1 MPATRLTMA
10 SVLVGR
16 ETGITPPL
24 PGGPGGTIRGGSSG
38 LCCMR
43 THATGDLFS
52 PRSRASAESRKRRRS
67 RSGWFG
73 EYPLRNP
80 PRMEEGI
87 LRIPS
92 MTVMASETIRRRLR
106 EVPDSPGVYLLRDTR
121 EQVIYVGKALRLRD
135 RLRAYFTT
143 GYGQTARTAE
153 LVQRVY
159 DFEFV
164 KTANEVEALVLEN
177 NLIKHYRPRFNIR
190 LKDDKNYLYLKLPVT
205 EEYPRVHYTRRVLD
219 DGALYFGP
227 YTSAQSLR
235 STVKSIR
242 QLLPFR
248 TCSEDIF
255 KQGKVCLDFHIKRC
269 PGPCERRISSED
281 YKARIN
287 EVALFMEGRSDLL
300 VRELHERMDSAAG
313 RLDFENAA
321 RYRDQLQ
328 SIERIADRQKVL
340 TRGRDDQDIVAYA
353 RSGNDVF
360 VEVAYVRQSKM
371 VGHDGH
377 ALDGAGD
384 ATEPELLRGFM
395 LQYYSSATHVPRS
408 VILPGPVE
416 EPELIKGWLSE
427 KRGRPVEVDVPQR
440 GRLRALVTQL
450 GETAKQE
457 LEQIRIQADYDRSR
471 TEPMLAALAEAL
483 DLESPPKRIECYDI
497 SNIQGDSAVGSMV
510 VFEDGRPRNDHYRHF
525 RIKYV
530 PGPNDFAML
539 QEVLR
544 RRLERLESAQRRE
557 EVGSIGDRSFTSR
570 PGLILID
577 GGKSQLSA
585 ALEVT
590 EAAGYADI
598 PTFALAKERE
608 EIFAPGRAE
617 PIVQER
623 NSPGMFLVQRIRD
636 EAHRFAITH
645 HRKVR
650 ARKALTSP
658 LDSVE
663 GIGPA
668 RKRALLRHFGSVQAI
683 REAPVGEI
691 VKLGIHERLAVR
703 LKETL

>member
-1 MPATRLTMA
+1 MTATLE
-10 SVLVGR
+10 
-16 ETGITPPL
+16 ETI
-24 PGGPGGTIRGGSSG
+24 
-38 LCCMR
+38 
-43 THATGDLFS
+43 
-52 PRSRASAESRKRRRS
+52 KRR
-67 RSGWFG
+67 
-73 EYPLRNP
+73 LQ
-80 PRMEEGI
+80 
-87 LRIPS
+87 
-92 MTVMASETIRRRLR
+92 A
-106 EVPDSPGVYLLRDTR
+106 VPESPGVYLFRDKKT
-121 EQVIYVGKALRLRD
+121 QVIYVGKALRLRD
-135 RLRAYFTT
+135 RLRSYFTP
-143 GYGQTARTAE
+143 GYAEAGRIAE
-153 LVQRVY
+153 LMQRAV

-164 KTANEVEALVLEN
+164 TTANEVEALVLEN
-177 NLIKHYRPRFNIR
+177 NLIKNYRPRFNIR

-205 EEYPRVHYTRRVLD
+205 EEFPRVHYSRRVLN

-248 TCSEDIF
+248 TCSDEIF

-281 YKARIN
+281 YRARIN
-287 EVALFMEGRSDLL
+287 EVALFMEGRSDIL
-300 VRELHERMDSAAG
+300 VGELQGRMEGAAD

-353 RSGNDVF
+353 RSGSDVF
-360 VEVAYVRQSKM
+360 VEVAYVRQGKM

-395 LQYYSSATHVPRS
+395 LQYYSSATHVPRT
-408 VILPGPVE
+408 VILPGPID
-416 EPELIKGWLSE
+416 EPELITGWLSE
-427 KRGRPVEVDVPQR
+427 KRTRPVELEIPQR
-440 GRLRALVTQL
+440 GRKRALVQQL
-450 GETAKQE
+450 AETAKQE
-457 LEQIRIQADYDRSR
+457 LEQLRIQSDYDRSR
-471 TEPMLAALAEAL
+471 TEPMLAALATAL
-483 DLESPPKRIECYDI
+483 DLETPPRRIECYDI

-525 RIKYV
+525 RIKYA

-557 EVGSIGDRSFTSR
+557 EADVVGDRSFTSR
-570 PGLILID
+570 PDLILID
-577 GGKSQLSA
+577 GGKGQLSA
-585 ALEVT
+585 ALEVI

-668 RKRALLRHFGSVQAI
+668 RKRALLRHFGSVQGI
-683 REAPVGEI
+683 REAPVEEI
-691 VKLGIHERLAVR
+691 VKVGIPERLAAR

>member
-1 MPATRLTMA
+1 MA
-10 SVLVGR
+10 VTL
-16 ETGITPPL
+16 ED
-24 PGGPGGTIRGGSSG
+24 TI
-38 LCCMR
+38 
-43 THATGDLFS
+43 
-52 PRSRASAESRKRRRS
+52 KRR
-67 RSGWFG
+67 
-73 EYPLRNP
+73 LQ
-80 PRMEEGI
+80 
-87 LRIPS
+87 
-92 MTVMASETIRRRLR
+92 A
-106 EVPDSPGVYLLRDTR
+106 VPDSPGVYMFRDNR
-121 EQVIYVGKALRLRD
+121 SQVIYVGKALRLRD
-135 RLRAYFTT
+135 RLRSYFTP
-143 GYGQTARTAE
+143 GYAETARVSE
-153 LVQRVY
+153 LIRRAM

-164 KTANEVEALVLEN
+164 TTANEVEALVLEN
-177 NLIKHYRPRFNIR
+177 NLIKNYRPRFNIR

-205 EEYPRVHYTRRVLD
+205 EAFPRVHYSRRVQN

-248 TCSEDIF
+248 TCSDEIF

-281 YKARIN
+281 YKARIS
-287 EVALFMEGRSDLL
+287 EVGLFMEGRSDLL
-300 VRELHERMDSAAG
+300 VRELEERMKSAAE

-353 RSGNDVF
+353 RSGNDVY

-384 ATEPELLRGFM
+384 ASEPELLRGFM
-395 LQYYSSATHVPRS
+395 LQYYSSATHVPRT
-408 VILPGPVE
+408 VILPGSVD
-416 EPELIKGWLSE
+416 EPELITDWLSE
-427 KRGRPVEVDVPQR
+427 KRGRPVDIQVPKR

-525 RIKYV
+525 RIKFT

-544 RRLERLESAQRRE
+544 RRLERLESSQRRE
-557 EVGSIGDRSFTSR
+557 EAEVVGDRSFTSR
-570 PGLILID
+570 PDLILID
-577 GGKSQLSA
+577 GGKGQLSA
-585 ALEVT
+585 ALEVV

-650 ARKALTSP
+650 SRKALTSP

-691 VKLGIHERLAVR
+691 VKLGIPERLAAR

>member
-1 MPATRLTMA
+1 MAVSLEDTIKARLQA
-10 SVLVGR
+10 
-16 ETGITPPL
+16 
-24 PGGPGGTIRGGSSG
+24 
-38 LCCMR
+38 
-43 THATGDLFS
+43 
-52 PRSRASAESRKRRRS
+52 
-67 RSGWFG
+67 
-73 EYPLRNP
+73 
-80 PRMEEGI
+80 
-87 LRIPS
+87 
-92 MTVMASETIRRRLR
+92 
-106 EVPDSPGVYLLRDTR
+106 VPESPGVYLFRDART
-121 EQVIYVGKALRLRD
+121 QVIYVGKALRLRD
-135 RLRAYFTT
+135 RLRQYFTP
-143 GYGQTARTAE
+143 GYAETARVSE
-153 LVQRVY
+153 LVRRAT
-159 DFEFV
+159 DFEFIT
-164 KTANEVEALVLEN
+164 TANEVEALVLEN
-177 NLIKHYRPRFNIR
+177 SLIKNYRPRFNIR

-205 EEYPRVHYTRRVLD
+205 EAFPRVHYSRRVQN

-227 YTSAQSLR
+227 YTSALSLR

-248 TCSEDIF
+248 TCSDDIF

-300 VRELHERMDSAAG
+300 VRELEDRMQSAADK
-313 RLDFENAA
+313 LDFENAA
-321 RYRDQLQ
+321 RYRDKLH

-353 RSGNDVF
+353 RSGHDVF
-360 VEVAYVRQSKM
+360 VEVAYVRQGKM

-395 LQYYSSATHVPRS
+395 LQYYSSATHVPRT

-416 EPELIKGWLSE
+416 EPELITGWLAD
-427 KRGRPVEVDVPQR
+427 KRGRPVDIEVPQR
-440 GRLRALVTQL
+440 GRKRALVTQL
-450 GETAKQE
+450 GETAMQE
-457 LEQIRIQADYDRSR
+457 LEQMRIQADYDRSR

-483 DLESPPKRIECYDI
+483 DLESPPRRIECYDI

-525 RIKYV
+525 RIRFV

-539 QEVLR
+539 QEVLH

-557 EVGSIGDRSFTSR
+557 EAELGDRSFTTR
-570 PGLILID
+570 PDLILID
-577 GGKSQLSA
+577 GGKGQLSA
-585 ALEVT
+585 AIEVM

-598 PTFALAKERE
+598 PTFSLAKERE

-650 ARKALTSP
+650 SRKALTSP

-683 REAPVGEI
+683 REAPVDEI
-691 VKLGIHERLAVR
+691 VKLGIPERLAAR

>member
-1 MPATRLTMA
+1 M
-10 SVLVGR
+10 SVSLE
-16 ETGITPPL
+16 ETI
-24 PGGPGGTIRGGSSG
+24 
-38 LCCMR
+38 
-43 THATGDLFS
+43 
-52 PRSRASAESRKRRRS
+52 KRR
-67 RSGWFG
+67 
-73 EYPLRNP
+73 LQ
-80 PRMEEGI
+80 
-87 LRIPS
+87 
-92 MTVMASETIRRRLR
+92 A
-106 EVPDSPGVYLLRDTR
+106 VPESPGVYLFRDAKTN
-121 EQVIYVGKALRLRD
+121 VIYVGKALRLRD
-135 RLRAYFTT
+135 RLRSYFTP
-143 GYGQTARTAE
+143 GYAQTARVAE
-153 LVQRVY
+153 LIHRAT

-164 KTANEVEALVLEN
+164 TTANEVEALVLEN
-177 NLIKHYRPRFNIR
+177 NLIKNYRPRFNIR

-205 EEYPRVHYTRRVLD
+205 EEFPRVHYSRRVQN
-219 DGALYFGP
+219 DGARYFGP

-248 TCSEDIF
+248 TCSDEIF

-269 PGPCERRISSED
+269 PGPCERRISTDD

-287 EVALFMEGRSDLL
+287 EVALFMEGRSDIL
-300 VRELHERMDSAAG
+300 VRELKQRMDTAAN

-321 RYRDQLQ
+321 RYRDQLH

-340 TRGRDDQDIVAYA
+340 TRGRDDQDIIAYA
-353 RSGNDVF
+353 RSSNDVF
-360 VEVAYVRQSKM
+360 VEVAYIRQGKM

-377 ALDGAGD
+377 ALDGAAD

-395 LQYYSSATHVPRS
+395 LQYYSSATHVPRG
-408 VILPGPVE
+408 VILPGSIE
-416 EPELIKGWLSE
+416 EPELIAGWLTE
-427 KRGRPVEVDVPQR
+427 KRGGPVTLEVPQR
-440 GRLRALVTQL
+440 GRKRALVTQL

-457 LEQIRIQADYDRSR
+457 LEQLRIQADYDRSR
-471 TEPMLAALAEAL
+471 TEPMLQALAEAL
-483 DLESPPKRIECYDI
+483 DLETPPKRIECYDI

-525 RIKYV
+525 RIRLT

-539 QEVLR
+539 QEVVR

-557 EVGSIGDRSFTSR
+557 ESDIVGDRSFTSR
-570 PGLILID
+570 PDLILID
-577 GGKSQLSA
+577 GGKGQLSA
-585 ALEVT
+585 ALEVL
-590 EAAGYADI
+590 ESAGYADI
-598 PTFALAKERE
+598 PTFSLAKERE

-623 NSPGMFLVQRIRD
+623 TSPGMFLVQRIRD

-650 ARKALTSP
+650 SRKALTSP

-683 REAPVGEI
+683 REAPVDEI
-691 VKLGIHERLAVR
+691 VKLGIPERLAMR

>member
-1 MPATRLTMA
+1 M
-10 SVLVGR
+10 SVTLEDTV
-16 ETGITPPL
+16 
-24 PGGPGGTIRGGSSG
+24 
-38 LCCMR
+38 
-43 THATGDLFS
+43 
-52 PRSRASAESRKRRRS
+52 KRR
-67 RSGWFG
+67 
-73 EYPLRNP
+73 LQ
-80 PRMEEGI
+80 
-87 LRIPS
+87 
-92 MTVMASETIRRRLR
+92 A
-106 EVPDSPGVYLLRDTR
+106 VPESPGVYLFRDKRT
-121 EQVIYVGKALRLRD
+121 QVIYVGKALRLRD
-135 RLRAYFTT
+135 RLRSYFTPGYAT
-143 GYGQTARTAE
+143 GHIAE
-153 LVQRVY
+153 MLERAT

-164 KTANEVEALVLEN
+164 TTANEVEALVLEN
-177 NLIKHYRPRFNIR
+177 NLIKNYRPRFNIR

-205 EEYPRVHYTRRVLD
+205 EEFPRVHYSRRVQN

-248 TCSEDIF
+248 TCSDEIF

-287 EVALFMEGRSDLL
+287 EVALFMEGRSDIL
-300 VRELHERMDSAAG
+300 VRELRLRMDTAAN

-321 RYRDQLQ
+321 RYRDQLH

-340 TRGRDDQDIVAYA
+340 TRGRDDQDILAYA
-353 RSGNDVF
+353 RRGNDVY
-360 VEVAYVRQSKM
+360 VEVAYIRQGKM

-384 ATEPELLRGFM
+384 APEPELLRGFM

-408 VILPGPVE
+408 VVLPGAVD
-416 EPELIKGWLSE
+416 EPELLTGWLSE
-427 KRGRPVEVDVPQR
+427 KRGGPVGLEVPQR
-440 GRLRALVTQL
+440 GRKRALVTQL

-457 LEQIRIQADYDRSR
+457 LEQLRIQADYDRSR
-471 TEPMLAALAEAL
+471 TEPMLKALAEAL
-483 DLESPPKRIECYDI
+483 DLETPPRRIECYDI

-525 RIKYV
+525 RIRFV

-544 RRLERLESAQRRE
+544 RRLERLESSQRRE
-557 EVGSIGDRSFTSR
+557 DSDAVGDRSFTSR
-570 PGLILID
+570 PDLILID
-577 GGKSQLSA
+577 GGKGQLSA
-585 ALEVT
+585 ALEVMET
-590 EAAGYADI
+590 AGYADI

-608 EIFAPGRAE
+608 EIFAPGRTE

-623 NSPGMFLVQRIRD
+623 SSPGMFLVQRIRD

-650 ARKALTSP
+650 SRKALTSP

-668 RKRALLRHFGSVQAI
+668 RKRTLLRHFGSVQAI
-683 REAPVGEI
+683 REAPVDEI
-691 VKLGIHERLAVR
+691 VKLGIPERLAMR

>member
-1 MPATRLTMA
+1 MA
-10 SVLVGR
+10 VTL
-16 ETGITPPL
+16 ED
-24 PGGPGGTIRGGSSG
+24 TI
-38 LCCMR
+38 
-43 THATGDLFS
+43 
-52 PRSRASAESRKRRRS
+52 KRR
-67 RSGWFG
+67 
-73 EYPLRNP
+73 LQ
-80 PRMEEGI
+80 
-87 LRIPS
+87 
-92 MTVMASETIRRRLR
+92 A
-106 EVPDSPGVYLLRDTR
+106 VPDSPGVYMFRDSKS
-121 EQVIYVGKALRLRD
+121 QVIYVGKALRLRD
-135 RLRAYFTT
+135 RLRSYFTP
-143 GYGQTARTAE
+143 GYAETARVSE
-153 LVQRVY
+153 LIRRAT

-164 KTANEVEALVLEN
+164 TTANEVEALVLEN
-177 NLIKHYRPRFNIR
+177 NLIKNYRPRFNIR

-205 EEYPRVHYTRRVLD
+205 EAFPRVHYSRRVQN

-227 YTSAQSLR
+227 YTSALSLR

-248 TCSEDIF
+248 TCSDEIF

-269 PGPCERRISSED
+269 PGPCERRISSDD

-300 VRELHERMDSAAG
+300 VRELEDRMGSAAD

-353 RSGNDVF
+353 RSGKDVY
-360 VEVAYVRQSKM
+360 VEVAYIRQGKM

-525 RIKYV
+525 RIKFA

-557 EVGSIGDRSFTSR
+557 EVESIGDRSFTSR
-570 PGLILID
+570 PDLILID
-577 GGKSQLSA
+577 GGKGQLSA

-691 VKLGIHERLAVR
+691 VKLGIPERLAAR

>member
-1 MPATRLTMA
+1 MSATLEDA
-10 SVLVGR
+10 
-16 ETGITPPL
+16 I
-24 PGGPGGTIRGGSSG
+24 
-38 LCCMR
+38 
-43 THATGDLFS
+43 
-52 PRSRASAESRKRRRS
+52 KRR
-67 RSGWFG
+67 
-73 EYPLRNP
+73 LQ
-80 PRMEEGI
+80 
-87 LRIPS
+87 
-92 MTVMASETIRRRLR
+92 A
-106 EVPDSPGVYLLRDTR
+106 VPDTPGVYMFRDQR
-121 EQVIYVGKALRLRD
+121 SQVIYVGKALRLRD
-135 RLRAYFTT
+135 RLRQYFTP
-143 GYGQTARTAE
+143 GYAETARISE
-153 LVQRVY
+153 LVRRAT

-164 KTANEVEALVLEN
+164 TTANEVEALVLEN
-177 NLIKHYRPRFNIR
+177 NLIKNYRPRFNIR

-205 EEYPRVHYTRRVLD
+205 EAFPRVHYSRRVQN

-227 YTSAQSLR
+227 YTSALSLR

-248 TCSEDIF
+248 TCSDEIF

-300 VRELHERMDSAAG
+300 VRELQERMESAAA

-353 RSGNDVF
+353 RSANDVF
-360 VEVAYVRQSKM
+360 VEVAYIRQGKM

-377 ALDGAGD
+377 ALDGAVD
-384 ATEPELLRGFM
+384 VSEPELLRGFM

-408 VILPGPVE
+408 VILPGPVD
-416 EPELIKGWLSE
+416 EPGLIAGWLSE
-427 KRGRPVEVDVPQR
+427 KRGRPVTLEIPQR

-450 GETAKQE
+450 GETATQE

-525 RIKYV
+525 RIKFT

-557 EVGSIGDRSFTSR
+557 EAEIVGDRSFTSR
-570 PGLILID
+570 PDLILID
-577 GGKSQLSA
+577 GGKGQLSA
-585 ALEVT
+585 ALEVM
-590 EAAGYADI
+590 ESAGYADI

-650 ARKALTSP
+650 SRKALTSP

-683 REAPVGEI
+683 REAPVDEI
-691 VKLGIHERLAVR
+691 VKLGIPERLAAR

>member
-1 MPATRLTMA
+1 LSTVTL
-10 SVLVGR
+10 
-16 ETGITPPL
+16 ED
-24 PGGPGGTIRGGSSG
+24 TI
-38 LCCMR
+38 
-43 THATGDLFS
+43 
-52 PRSRASAESRKRRRS
+52 KRRLQAV
-67 RSGWFG
+67 
-73 EYPLRNP
+73 P
-80 PRMEEGI
+80 
-87 LRIPS
+87 
-92 MTVMASETIRRRLR
+92 ET
-106 EVPDSPGVYLLRDTR
+106 PGVYLFRDKR
-121 EQVIYVGKALRLRD
+121 SQVIYVGKALRLRD
-135 RLRAYFTT
+135 RLRSYFTPA
-143 GYGQTARTAE
+143 YAQTARVAE
-153 LVQRVY
+153 LINRAT

-164 KTANEVEALVLEN
+164 TTANEVEALVLEN
-177 NLIKHYRPRFNIR
+177 NLIKNYRPRFNIR

-205 EEYPRVHYTRRVLD
+205 EEFPRVHYSRRVQN

-248 TCSEDIF
+248 TCSDEIF

-287 EVALFMEGRSDLL
+287 EVALFMEGRSDIL
-300 VRELHERMDSAAG
+300 VGELQERMESAAN

-353 RSGNDVF
+353 RSGGDVF
-360 VEVAYVRQSKM
+360 VEVAYVRQGKM

-384 ATEPELLRGFM
+384 ASEPELLRGFM
-395 LQYYSSATHVPRS
+395 LQYYSSATHVPRT
-408 VILPGPVE
+408 VILPGPID
-416 EPELIKGWLSE
+416 EPELITGWLTE
-427 KRGRPVEVDVPQR
+427 KRGRPVTLEVPQR
-440 GRLRALVTQL
+440 GRKRGLVTQL
-450 GETAKQE
+450 AETATQE
-457 LEQIRIQADYDRSR
+457 LEQLRIQADYDRSR
-471 TEPMLAALAEAL
+471 TEPMLAALAAAL

-525 RIKYV
+525 RIKFV

-557 EVGSIGDRSFTSR
+557 DADIVGDRSFTSR
-570 PGLILID
+570 PDLILID
-577 GGKSQLSA
+577 GGKGQLSA
-585 ALEVT
+585 ALEVM
-590 EAAGYADI
+590 ESAGYADI

-608 EIFAPGRAE
+608 EVFAPGRAE
-617 PIVQER
+617 PIVQEH

-668 RKRALLRHFGSVQAI
+668 RKRALLRHFGSVQGI
-683 REAPVGEI
+683 REAPVEEI
-691 VKLGIHERLAVR
+691 VKLGIPERLAAR

>member
-1 MPATRLTMA
+1 VAI
-10 SVLVGR
+10 SQ
-16 ETGITPPL
+16 
-24 PGGPGGTIRGGSSG
+24 
-38 LCCMR
+38 
-43 THATGDLFS
+43 
-52 PRSRASAESRKRRRS
+52 
-67 RSGWFG
+67 
-73 EYPLRNP
+73 
-80 PRMEEGI
+80 EEA
-87 LRIPS
+87 
-92 MTVMASETIRRRLR
+92 VKRRLR
-106 EVPDSPGVYLLRDTR
+106 AVPDAPGVYLFRDQR
-121 EQVIYVGKALRLRD
+121 AQVIYVGKALRLRD
-135 RLRAYFTT
+135 RLRSYFTA
-143 GYGQTARTAE
+143 GYGETARVAE
-153 LVQRVY
+153 LVRKIY

-164 KTANEVEALVLEN
+164 TTANEVEALVLEC
-177 NLIKHYRPRFNIR
+177 NLIKNYRPRFNIR
-190 LKDDKNYLYLKLPVT
+190 LKDDKNYLYLKLPIT
-205 EEYPRVHYTRRVLD
+205 EEFPRVHYSRRVLK

-248 TCSEDIF
+248 TCSDEIF

-287 EVALFMEGRSDLL
+287 EVELFMEGRSDVL
-300 VRELHERMDSAAG
+300 VRQLHDRMEGAAN

-340 TRGRDDQDIVAYA
+340 VHGRDDQDLIAYA
-353 RSGNDVF
+353 RRGGEVY
-360 VEVAYVRQSKM
+360 VEVAYVRQGKM

-377 ALDGAGD
+377 PLDGAGE
-384 ATEPELLRGFM
+384 ATEAELLRGFV
-395 LQYYSSATHVPRS
+395 LQYYASATHVPRA
-408 VILPGPVE
+408 VILPGPLD
-416 EPELIKGWLSE
+416 EPELMTGWLSQR
-427 KRGRPVEVDVPQR
+427 RGGPVTIEMPQR
-440 GRLRALVTQL
+440 GRKRALVAQL
-450 GETAKQE
+450 AETAAQE
-457 LEQIRIQADYDRSR
+457 LEQLRIQADYDRSR

-497 SNIQGDSAVGSMV
+497 SNIQGDSAVGAMV

-525 RIKYV
+525 KIKFA

-557 EVGSIGDRSFTSR
+557 EADVVGDRSFTSR
-570 PGLILID
+570 PDLILID
-577 GGKSQLSA
+577 GGKGQLSA
-585 ALEVT
+585 ALEVL
-590 EAAGYADI
+590 ESAGYADI
-598 PTFALAKERE
+598 PTFSLAKERE
-608 EIFAPGRAE
+608 EIFAPSRSD

-650 ARKALTSP
+650 SKKALTSP

-663 GIGPA
+663 GIGPT

-683 REAPVGEI
+683 REAAVEDL
-691 VKLGIHERLAVR
+691 VALGIHERLAKR
-703 LKETL
+703 LKESL

>member
-1 MPATRLTMA
+1 VAVSL
-10 SVLVGR
+10 
-16 ETGITPPL
+16 E
-24 PGGPGGTIRGGSSG
+24 
-38 LCCMR
+38 
-43 THATGDLFS
+43 D
-52 PRSRASAESRKRRRS
+52 
-67 RSGWFG
+67 
-73 EYPLRNP
+73 
-80 PRMEEGI
+80 
-87 LRIPS
+87 
-92 MTVMASETIRRRLR
+92 TVKRRLR
-106 EVPDSPGVYLLRDTR
+106 AVPDGPGVYLFRDNR
-121 EQVIYVGKALRLRD
+121 SQVIYVGKALRLRD
-135 RLRAYFTT
+135 RLRSYFTP
-143 GYGQTARTAE
+143 GYAQTARVAE
-153 LVQRVY
+153 MVRRAT

-164 KTANEVEALVLEN
+164 TTANEVEALVLECS
-177 NLIKHYRPRFNIR
+177 LIKNYRPRFNIR

-205 EEYPRVHYTRRVLD
+205 EEFPRVHYSRRVQN
-219 DGALYFGP
+219 DGARYFGP

-235 STVKSIR
+235 GTVKSIR

-248 TCSEDIF
+248 TCSDEIF

-269 PGPCERRISSED
+269 PGPCERRINSVD

-300 VRELHERMDSAAG
+300 VRELKDRMEGSAG
-313 RLDFENAA
+313 SLDFENAA

-340 TRGRDDQDIVAYA
+340 THGRDDEDLVAYA
-353 RSGNDVF
+353 RHAGDVF
-360 VEVAYVRQSKM
+360 VEVAYIRQGKM

-377 ALDGAGD
+377 ALDGAAE
-384 ATEPELLRGFM
+384 ATEAELLRGFV
-395 LQYYSSATHVPRS
+395 LQYYASATHVPRS
-408 VILPGPVE
+408 VILPGPVD
-416 EPELIKGWLSE
+416 EPELLAGWLAQ
-427 KRGRPVEVDVPQR
+427 KRGGPVSIDVPQR
-440 GRLRALVTQL
+440 GRKRALVLQL
-450 GETAKQE
+450 AETATQE
-457 LEQIRIQADYDRSR
+457 LEQLRIQADYDRSR
-471 TEPMLAALAEAL
+471 TEPMLAALAGAL

-497 SNIQGDSAVGSMV
+497 SNIQGDSAVGAMV

-525 RIKYV
+525 RIKFV

-557 EVGSIGDRSFTSR
+557 EADAVGDRSFTSR
-570 PGLILID
+570 PDLILID
-577 GGKSQLSA
+577 GGRGQLSA
-585 ALEVT
+585 ALEVL
-590 EAAGYADI
+590 ESAGYADI

-650 ARKALTSP
+650 SRKALTSP

-668 RKRALLRHFGSVQAI
+668 RKRILLRHFGSVQAI
-683 REAPVGEI
+683 REAPVEDI
-691 VKLGIHERLAVR
+691 VKLGVPERLAKR
-703 LKETL
+703 LKESL

>member
-1 MPATRLTMA
+1 MA
-10 SVLVGR
+10 ISLE
-16 ETGITPPL
+16 ET
-24 PGGPGGTIRGGSSG
+24 
-38 LCCMR
+38 
-43 THATGDLFS
+43 
-52 PRSRASAESRKRRRS
+52 
-67 RSGWFG
+67 
-73 EYPLRNP
+73 
-80 PRMEEGI
+80 
-87 LRIPS
+87 
-92 MTVMASETIRRRLR
+92 VRRRLR
-106 EVPDSPGVYLLRDTR
+106 AVPDSPGVYLFRDKKT
-121 EQVIYVGKALRLRD
+121 QVIYVGKALRLRD
-135 RLRAYFTT
+135 RLRSYFTP
-143 GYGQTARTAE
+143 GYADAGRIAE
-153 LVQRVY
+153 LMQRAT
-159 DFEFV
+159 DFEFIT
-164 KTANEVEALVLEN
+164 TANEVEALVLEN
-177 NLIKHYRPRFNIR
+177 SLIKNYRPRFNIR

-205 EEYPRVHYTRRVLD
+205 EAYPRVHYSRRVQN

-248 TCSEDIF
+248 TCSDEIF

-300 VRELHERMDSAAG
+300 VGELEDRMESAAG

-340 TRGRDDQDIVAYA
+340 TRGRDDQDILAYA

-360 VEVAYVRQSKM
+360 VEVAYIRQGKM

-416 EPELIKGWLSE
+416 EPDLITGWLSE
-427 KRGRPVEVDVPQR
+427 KRGRPVDLEVPQR
-440 GRLRALVTQL
+440 GRRRALVTQL
-450 GETAKQE
+450 AETAKQE

-471 TEPMLAALAEAL
+471 TEPMLAGLAEAL
-483 DLESPPKRIECYDI
+483 DLESPPHRIECYDI
-497 SNIQGDSAVGSMV
+497 SNIQGDSAVGAMV

-544 RRLERLESAQRRE
+544 RRLERLESSQRRE
-557 EVGSIGDRSFTSR
+557 EADVVGDRSFTTR
-570 PGLILID
+570 PDVILID
-577 GGKSQLSA
+577 GGKGQLSA
-585 ALEVT
+585 ALEVM

-608 EIFAPGRAE
+608 EIFAPGRSE
-617 PIVQER
+617 PIVQEH
-623 NSPGMFLVQRIRD
+623 NAPGMFLVQRIRD

-683 REAPVGEI
+683 REAPVDDI
-691 VKLGIHERLAVR
+691 VKLGIPERLAAR

>member
-1 MPATRLTMA
+1 MA
-10 SVLVGR
+10 VSL
-16 ETGITPPL
+16 E
-24 PGGPGGTIRGGSSG
+24 
-38 LCCMR
+38 
-43 THATGDLFS
+43 D
-52 PRSRASAESRKRRRS
+52 
-67 RSGWFG
+67 
-73 EYPLRNP
+73 
-80 PRMEEGI
+80 
-87 LRIPS
+87 
-92 MTVMASETIRRRLR
+92 TIRRRLQA
-106 EVPDSPGVYLLRDTR
+106 VPDSPGVYLFRDSRT
-121 EQVIYVGKALRLRD
+121 QVIYVGKALRLRD
-135 RLRAYFTT
+135 RLRSYFTP
-143 GYGQTARTAE
+143 GYAQTARIDE
-153 LVQRVY
+153 LMRRAT

-164 KTANEVEALVLEN
+164 TTANEVEALVLEN
-177 NLIKHYRPRFNIR
+177 NLIKNYRPRFNIR
-190 LKDDKNYLYLKLPVT
+190 LKDDKNYLYLKLPIT
-205 EEYPRVHYTRRVLD
+205 EEFPRVHYSRRVQN

-227 YTSAQSLR
+227 YTSSQSLR

-248 TCSEDIF
+248 TCSDEIF

-287 EVALFMEGRSDLL
+287 EVAMFMEGRSDQL
-300 VRELHERMDSAAG
+300 VRELRQRMDSAAD

-353 RSGNDVF
+353 RSGNDVY
-360 VEVAYVRQSKM
+360 VEVAYIRQGKM

-377 ALDGAGD
+377 ALDGAAD

-395 LQYYSSATHVPRS
+395 LQYYSSATHIPRS
-408 VILPGPVE
+408 VILPGAVE
-416 EPELIKGWLSE
+416 EPELITGWLSE
-427 KRGRPVEVDVPQR
+427 KRDGPVTIEVPQR
-440 GRLRALVTQL
+440 GRKRALVTQL
-450 GETAKQE
+450 AETATQE
-457 LEQIRIQADYDRSR
+457 LEQLRIQADYDRSR

-483 DLESPPKRIECYDI
+483 DLESPPRRIECYDI

-525 RIKYV
+525 RIKFV

-557 EVGSIGDRSFTSR
+557 ESDIVGDRSFTSR
-570 PGLILID
+570 PDLILID
-577 GGKSQLSA
+577 GGKGQLSA
-585 ALEVT
+585 ALEVL
-590 EAAGYADI
+590 EESEYADI

-683 REAPVGEI
+683 REAPVEEI
-691 VKLGIHERLAVR
+691 VKLGIPERLAVR

>member
-1 MPATRLTMA
+1 M
-10 SVLVGR
+10 
-16 ETGITPPL
+16 
-24 PGGPGGTIRGGSSG
+24 
-38 LCCMR
+38 
-43 THATGDLFS
+43 
-52 PRSRASAESRKRRRS
+52 
-67 RSGWFG
+67 
-73 EYPLRNP
+73 
-80 PRMEEGI
+80 
-87 LRIPS
+87 
-92 MTVMASETIRRRLR
+92 
-106 EVPDSPGVYLLRDTR
+106 
-121 EQVIYVGKALRLRD
+121 Q
-135 RLRAYFTT
+135 
-143 GYGQTARTAE
+143 
-153 LVQRVY
+153 
-159 DFEFV
+159 
-164 KTANEVEALVLEN
+164 
-177 NLIKHYRPRFNIR
+177 
-190 LKDDKNYLYLKLPVT
+190 
-205 EEYPRVHYTRRVLD
+205 
-219 DGALYFGP
+219 
-227 YTSAQSLR
+227 
-235 STVKSIR
+235 
-242 QLLPFR
+242 
-248 TCSEDIF
+248 
-255 KQGKVCLDFHIKRC
+255 
-269 PGPCERRISSED
+269 
-281 YKARIN
+281 
-287 EVALFMEGRSDLL
+287 
-300 VRELHERMDSAAG
+300 SAADK
-313 RLDFENAA
+313 LDFENAA

-360 VEVAYVRQSKM
+360 VEVAYVRQGKM

-395 LQYYSSATHVPRS
+395 LQYYSSATHVPRT
-408 VILPGPVE
+408 VILPGLVE
-416 EPELIKGWLSE
+416 EPDLITGWLSE
-427 KRGRPVEVDVPQR
+427 KRGRPVEIEVPQR
-440 GRLRALVTQL
+440 GRKRALVTQL
-450 GETAKQE
+450 GDTARQE
-457 LEQIRIQADYDRSR
+457 LEQMRIQADYDRSR

-483 DLESPPKRIECYDI
+483 DLETPPKRIECYDI
-497 SNIQGDSAVGSMV
+497 SNIQGDAAVGSMV

-525 RIKYV
+525 RIKFA

-557 EVGSIGDRSFTSR
+557 DAEIGDRSFTSR
-570 PGLILID
+570 PDLILID
-577 GGKSQLSA
+577 GGKGQLSA
-585 ALEVT
+585 ALEVV

-650 ARKALTSP
+650 SRKALTSP

-683 REAPVGEI
+683 REAPVDEI
-691 VKLGIHERLAVR
+691 VKLGIPERLAAR

>member
-1 MPATRLTMA
+1 MPDT
-10 SVLVGR
+10 
-16 ETGITPPL
+16 
-24 PGGPGGTIRGGSSG
+24 
-38 LCCMR
+38 
-43 THATGDLFS
+43 
-52 PRSRASAESRKRRRS
+52 
-67 RSGWFG
+67 
-73 EYPLRNP
+73 
-80 PRMEEGI
+80 
-87 LRIPS
+87 
-92 MTVMASETIRRRLR
+92 
-106 EVPDSPGVYLLRDTR
+106 PGVYLFRDKKT
-121 EQVIYVGKALRLRD
+121 QVIYVGKALRLRD
-135 RLRAYFTT
+135 RLRSYFTPGYADT
-143 GYGQTARTAE
+143 GRVAE
-153 LVQRVY
+153 LMQRAT
-159 DFEFV
+159 DFDFIT
-164 KTANEVEALVLEN
+164 TANEVEALVLEN
-177 NLIKHYRPRFNIR
+177 SLIKNYRPRFNIR

-205 EEYPRVHYTRRVLD
+205 EEFPRIHYSRRVQN

-248 TCSEDIF
+248 TCSDEIF

-300 VRELHERMDSAAG
+300 VRELQDRMDSAAG

-321 RYRDQLQ
+321 RYRDQLH

-353 RSGNDVF
+353 RSGNDVY
-360 VEVAYVRQSKM
+360 VEVAYVRQGKM

-377 ALDGAGD
+377 ALEGAGD
-384 ATEPELLRGFM
+384 VGEAELLRGFM
-395 LQYYSSATHVPRS
+395 LQYYSSATHVPRT
-408 VILPGPVE
+408 VILPGSVE
-416 EPELIKGWLSE
+416 EPELITGWLTE
-427 KRGRPVEVDVPQR
+427 KRGRPVTLLVPQR
-440 GRLRALVTQL
+440 GRLRGLVTQL
-450 GETAKQE
+450 AETATQE

-483 DLESPPKRIECYDI
+483 DLESPAKRIECYDI

-525 RIKYV
+525 RIKFT

-544 RRLERLESAQRRE
+544 RRLERLESSQRSE
-557 EVGSIGDRSFTSR
+557 EADIVGDRSFTSR
-570 PGLILID
+570 PDLILID
-577 GGKSQLSA
+577 GGRGQLSA
-585 ALEVT
+585 ALEVM
-590 EAAGYADI
+590 EDAGYADI

-683 REAPVGEI
+683 REAPVDEI
-691 VKLGIHERLAVR
+691 VKLGIPERLAAR

>member
-1 MPATRLTMA
+1 VA
-10 SVLVGR
+10 VIQ
-16 ETGITPPL
+16 E
-24 PGGPGGTIRGGSSG
+24 
-38 LCCMR
+38 
-43 THATGDLFS
+43 
-52 PRSRASAESRKRRRS
+52 
-67 RSGWFG
+67 
-73 EYPLRNP
+73 
-80 PRMEEGI
+80 
-87 LRIPS
+87 
-92 MTVMASETIRRRLR
+92 ETIKRRLR
-106 EVPDSPGVYLLRDTR
+106 AVPEGPGVYLFRDSR
-121 EQVIYVGKALRLRD
+121 AQVIYVGKALRLRD
-135 RLRAYFTT
+135 RLRSYFTP
-143 GYGQTARTAE
+143 GYGETARVAE
-153 LVQRVY
+153 LVRKVF

-164 KTANEVEALVLEN
+164 TTANEVEALVLEC
-177 NLIKHYRPRFNIR
+177 NLIKNYRPRFNIR

-205 EEYPRVHYTRRVLD
+205 EEFPRVHYSRRVQK

-235 STVKSIR
+235 GTVKSIR

-248 TCSEDIF
+248 TCSDEIF

-281 YKARIN
+281 YKARIH
-287 EVALFMEGRSDLL
+287 EVALFMEGRSDTL
-300 VRELHERMDSAAG
+300 VHELKDRMGGAAG

-340 TRGRDDQDIVAYA
+340 TRGRDDQDLVAYA
-353 RSGNDVF
+353 RSGGDVF
-360 VEVAYVRQSKM
+360 VEVAYVRQGKM

-384 ATEPELLRGFM
+384 AVEGELLRGFL
-395 LQYYSSATHVPRS
+395 LQYYASATHIPRS
-408 VILPGPVE
+408 IILPGAVE
-416 EPELIKGWLSE
+416 EPDLLTGWLSE
-427 KRGRPVEVDVPQR
+427 RRGAPVTIEVPQR
-440 GRLRALVTQL
+440 GRKRALVTQL
-450 GETAKQE
+450 AETAAQE
-457 LEQIRIQADYDRSR
+457 LEQLRIQADYDRSR
-471 TEPMLAALAEAL
+471 TEPMLAALADAL
-483 DLESPPKRIECYDI
+483 GLEDPPKRIECYDI
-497 SNIQGDSAVGSMV
+497 SNIQGDSAVGAMV

-525 RIKYV
+525 KIKFV

-557 EVGSIGDRSFTSR
+557 DADVVGDRSFTSR
-570 PGLILID
+570 PDLILID
-577 GGKSQLSA
+577 GGKGQLSA
-585 ALEVT
+585 ALEVL
-590 EAAGYADI
+590 ESAGYADI

-608 EIFAPGRAE
+608 EIFAPGRSE

-650 ARKALTSP
+650 SRKALTSP

-683 REAPVGEI
+683 REAAVEDI
-691 VKLGIHERLAVR
+691 VALGVPERLAKR

>member
-1 MPATRLTMA
+1 MA
-10 SVLVGR
+10 VSL
-16 ETGITPPL
+16 E
-24 PGGPGGTIRGGSSG
+24 
-38 LCCMR
+38 
-43 THATGDLFS
+43 D
-52 PRSRASAESRKRRRS
+52 
-67 RSGWFG
+67 
-73 EYPLRNP
+73 
-80 PRMEEGI
+80 
-87 LRIPS
+87 
-92 MTVMASETIRRRLR
+92 TVKRRLR
-106 EVPDSPGVYLLRDTR
+106 AVPDGPGVYLFRDNR
-121 EQVIYVGKALRLRD
+121 SQVIYVGKALRLRD
-135 RLRAYFTT
+135 RLRSYFTP
-143 GYGQTARTAE
+143 GYAETARISE
-153 LVQRVY
+153 LMRKVH

-164 KTANEVEALVLEN
+164 TAANEVEALVLEC
-177 NLIKHYRPRFNIR
+177 NLIKNYRPRFNIR

-205 EEYPRVHYTRRVLD
+205 EEFPRVHYSRRVQN
-219 DGALYFGP
+219 DGARYFGP

-235 STVKSIR
+235 GTVKSIR

-248 TCSEDIF
+248 TCSDEIF

-269 PGPCERRISSED
+269 PGPCERRISSDD
-281 YKARIN
+281 YRARIN
-287 EVALFMEGRSDLL
+287 EVALFMEGRSDVL
-300 VRELHERMDSAAG
+300 VRELKGRMDGAAAG
-313 RLDFENAA
+313 LDFENAA

-340 TRGRDDQDIVAYA
+340 TRRRDDQDLIAYA
-353 RSGNDVF
+353 RRGGEVF
-360 VEVAYVRQSKM
+360 VEVAYVRQGKM

-384 ATEPELLRGFM
+384 ATEAELLRGFV
-395 LQYYSSATHVPRS
+395 LQYYASATHVPRE
-408 VILPGPVE
+408 VILPGPLD
-416 EPELIKGWLSE
+416 EPDLISGWLAQR
-427 KRGRPVEVDVPQR
+427 RGGPVTIAVPQR
-440 GRLRALVTQL
+440 GRKRALVTQL
-450 GETAKQE
+450 AETASQE
-457 LEQIRIQADYDRSR
+457 LEQLRIQADYDRSR

-483 DLESPPKRIECYDI
+483 DLQIPPKRIECYDI
-497 SNIQGDSAVGSMV
+497 SNIQGDSAVGAMV

-525 RIKYV
+525 RIKFT

-544 RRLERLESAQRRE
+544 RRLERLESAQRRAE
-557 EVGSIGDRSFTSR
+557 AEVVGDRSFTSR
-570 PGLILID
+570 PDLILID
-577 GGKSQLSA
+577 GGKGQLSA
-585 ALEVT
+585 ALEVL
-590 EAAGYADI
+590 ESAGYADI

-617 PIVQER
+617 PIIQER

-683 REAPVGEI
+683 RDAAVEDI
-691 VKLGIHERLAVR
+691 VALGVPERLAKR

>member
-1 MPATRLTMA
+1 M
-10 SVLVGR
+10 SVSLE
-16 ETGITPPL
+16 ETI
-24 PGGPGGTIRGGSSG
+24 
-38 LCCMR
+38 
-43 THATGDLFS
+43 
-52 PRSRASAESRKRRRS
+52 KRR
-67 RSGWFG
+67 
-73 EYPLRNP
+73 LQ
-80 PRMEEGI
+80 
-87 LRIPS
+87 
-92 MTVMASETIRRRLR
+92 A
-106 EVPDSPGVYLLRDTR
+106 VPESPGVYLFRDAKTN
-121 EQVIYVGKALRLRD
+121 VIYVGKALRLRD
-135 RLRAYFTT
+135 RLRSYFTP
-143 GYGQTARTAE
+143 GYAQTARVAE
-153 LVQRVY
+153 LIHRAT

-164 KTANEVEALVLEN
+164 TTANEVEALVLEN
-177 NLIKHYRPRFNIR
+177 NLIKNYRPRFNIR

-205 EEYPRVHYTRRVLD
+205 EEFPRVHYSRRVQN
-219 DGALYFGP
+219 DGARYFGP

-248 TCSEDIF
+248 TCSDEIF

-269 PGPCERRISSED
+269 PGPCERRITTDD

-287 EVALFMEGRSDLL
+287 EVALFMEGRSDIL
-300 VRELHERMDSAAG
+300 VRELKQRMDAAAN

-321 RYRDQLQ
+321 RYRDQLH

-340 TRGRDDQDIVAYA
+340 TRGRDDQDIIAYA
-353 RSGNDVF
+353 RSSNDVF
-360 VEVAYVRQSKM
+360 VEVAYIRQGKM

-377 ALDGAGD
+377 ALDGAAD

-395 LQYYSSATHVPRS
+395 LQYYSSATHVPRG
-408 VILPGPVE
+408 VILPGSIE
-416 EPELIKGWLSE
+416 EPELIAGWLTE
-427 KRGRPVEVDVPQR
+427 KRGGPVTLEVPQR
-440 GRLRALVTQL
+440 GRKRALVTQL

-457 LEQIRIQADYDRSR
+457 LEQLRIQADYDRSR
-471 TEPMLAALAEAL
+471 TEPMLQALAEAL
-483 DLESPPKRIECYDI
+483 DLETPPKRIECYDI

-525 RIKYV
+525 RIRLTA
-530 PGPNDFAML
+530 GPNDFAML

-557 EVGSIGDRSFTSR
+557 ESDIVGDRSFTSR
-570 PGLILID
+570 PDLILID
-577 GGKSQLSA
+577 GGKGQLSA
-585 ALEVT
+585 ALEVL
-590 EAAGYADI
+590 ESAGYADI
-598 PTFALAKERE
+598 PTFSLAKERE

-623 NSPGMFLVQRIRD
+623 TSPGMFLVQRIRD

-650 ARKALTSP
+650 SRKALTSP

-683 REAPVGEI
+683 REAPVDEI
-691 VKLGIHERLAVR
+691 VKLGIPERLAMR